1 MKKLVILFSLACLP
15 FLGMAQD
22 MPVDPETKKVTYS
35 EVVPAEG
42 LSQSD
47 IYLQAQAWFAKTF
60 NDANSVIQVQDKEQ
74 GLLIGKG
81 MSEENI
87 NNVLTPFWFTVKI
100 EAKEGRYRYEIT
112 DIAAMDYPFSYNGY
126 YHGKAPIETIA
137 ITNLKDK
144 KGKPRKHN
152 LAYKTK
158 TIERANS
165 LGSSIKAAI
174 NLKAKSEW

>member
-1 MKKLVILFSLACLP
+1 MKKLSLLFSLVCLP
-15 FLGMAQD
+15 FLSIAQEL
-22 MPVDPETKKVTYS
+22 PVDPETRKVTYS
-35 EVVPAEG
+35 EVVAAEG
-42 LSQSD
+42 LTQTD
-47 IYLQAQAWFAKTF
+47 IYLQAHAWFAKTF
-60 NDANSVIQVQDKEQ
+60 NDANAVIQVQDKTQ

-112 DIAAMDYPFSYNGY
+112 DIAAMDYPFAYNGF
-126 YHGKAPIETIA
+126 YHGKAPIESIA

-158 TIERANS
+158 TLERINS
-165 LGSSIKAAI
+165 LGAGIKTAI
-174 NLKAKSEW
+174 NFKTKSEW